1 MRGAGILLDEE
12 IFDGWTD
19 AKNGNS
25 YDYARFFN
33 TKIGDS
39 KIIGAKADQVWAEFD
54 LKATIARD
62 YNSPSVIMW
71 SVGNEMITGGTKPF
85 DETAQLNLIKWTKEA
100 DPSRPVTLGDN
111 QLKGGSWNYQRQPC
125 QRWRSDRYQLRRRQQ
140 V

>member
-1 MRGAGILLDEE
+1 MRRF
-12 IFDGWTD
+12 FDGWTD

-100 DPSRPVTLGDN
+100 RPLSSCDARRQPAQGWLVEL
-111 QLKGGSWNYQRQPC
+111 SARQPC